1 MMNIRTADRSEV
13 EKFQLYSSDN
23 AGEEF
28 IVVEQNAEIVG
39 YAQFNSGRE
48 DAQIFFMES
57 NATGAGRAMIEWFQ
71 SEFVEVGAMN
81 AVETAR
87 SFYAKFGFNDVR
99 SNGWAGQVDMFWYAE
114 E

>member
-1 MMNIRTADRSEV
+1 MDVRTADRSEI
-13 EKFQLYSSDN
+13 EHFQLYDADN
-23 AGEEF
+23 AGNEF
-28 IVVEQNAEIVG
+28 IVVESEGTIVG

-57 NATGAGRAMIEWFQ
+57 NAKGAGRTMIEWFQ

-99 SNGWAGQVDMFWYAE
+99 ANGWAGQVDMFWYSE